1 MRFVKTFH
9 DFTGIAYKHWDFMF
23 YKENKIKEVIN
34 KEFSNKEI
42 YFNSVKV
49 LKEES
54 IINEKIFLL
63 VLVSQFLPDLINFNL
78 FNLNYYKQNK
88 IKQ

>member
-42 YFNSVKV
+42 YFNSIKV
-49 LKEES
+49 L
-54 IINEKIFLL
+54 IINEKKFFASAHFPIFAR
-63 VLVSQFLPDLINFNL
+63 FNK
-78 FNLNYYKQNK
+78 F
-88 IKQ
+88 